1 MNFRLR
7 NQTSFAVDL
16 ETNKLYLSEGSSPM
30 IIIGIKTKQFH
41 TDLVKDSNVT
51 IPNYP
56 CLVNANGTTHIIG
69 GSGSSKHL
77 TWNDTNNSFKEMH
90 DFGKN
95 GIVSG
100 IHGASTVYVPPQK
113 IILMIGGIDAGNM
126 IGDIWK
132 YDICSNKWS
141 KVNGLKFDFF
151 LTSSVLTSNEEYVV
165 ISGGH
170 DKEHRGIDTIHVLDI
185 RDKNNFVFK
194 QCSIKCPM
202 NSNHPVIRSGGGLK
216 DELLVTGWIK
226 HLFNST
232 SFNNT
237 TLPSSDILQLILMFY
252 YQETIQ

>member
-126 IGDIWK
+126 IGDI
-132 YDICSNKWS
+132 
-141 KVNGLKFDFF
+141 
-151 LTSSVLTSNEEYVV
+151 
-165 ISGGH
+165 
-170 DKEHRGIDTIHVLDI
+170 LDI